1 MSQKKRK
8 VESERGAAVLLAVKV
23 EEEALNQGI
32 QGMQQQMLEKTR
44 KWINPLEPLK
54 GVWSCQHLDFS
65 QRY

>member
-1 MSQKKRK
+1 M
-8 VESERGAAVLLAVKV
+8 LLAVKV

-65 QRY
+65 QSAEV